1 MIEPHSILSIVVFC
15 VRFTGGHP
23 GPHTDACFVYD
34 HAIAPGTN
42 SQWSRLPSL
51 PMGRAGGGLTYSKV
65 FNAIIYAGGAQRNN
79 STKDF
84 PDTWMYVLGSS
95 AGWVRKANIPYLSNH
110 KSYVSAVDNMGK
122 ERLFYLGGQKGGNEG
137 DGNVDD
143 NYEYDPINDR
153 WIERAKML
161 FGRGHA
167 NSSTRAV
174 SCGFI
179 IAAGTRNV
187 LTVNVTGKIND
198 IHYYDIPTNT
208 WTSIGG
214 LDRNVNTPVC
224 DIDFVNGYL
233 YCLTPGQTSKRIK
246 IVV

>member
-42 SQWSRLPSL
+42 RQWSRLPSL
-51 PMGRAGGGLTYSKV
+51 PMGRSGGGLTYSKV
-65 FNAIIYAGGAQRNN
+65 FNAIIFAGGAQRDDGYE
-79 STKDF
+79 DF
-84 PDTWMYVLGSS
+84 PDTWMHVLGS

-110 KSYVSAVDNMGK
+110 KSYATAVDNMGK
-122 ERLFYLGGQKGGNEG
+122 ERLFYLGGQTEG
-137 DGNVDD
+137 QESNGNVDD

-153 WIERAKML
+153 WIARAKMP

-179 IAAGTRNV
+179 VAAGTRNGS
-187 LTVNVTGKIND
+187 GKTLD
-198 IHYYDIPTNT
+198 ISYFDIPTNK
-208 WTSIGG
+208 WTSIGEM
-214 LDRNVNTPVC
+214 DDKDNTPVC
-224 DIDFVNGYL
+224 DIDFVNGYF
-233 YCLTPGQTSKRIK
+233 YCATPGRSTKRIK